1 MKTQTELLEELDHLK
16 AEERWDDA
24 LKLLDLIEPV
34 SDEEWFQELAGVPI
48 DDEPLS
54 AEDRRALDEA
64 HAALDRR
71 VKPARAGLVNCEG

>member
-1 MKTQTELLEELDHLK
+1 M
-16 AEERWDDA
+16 
-24 LKLLDLIEPV
+24 KLLDLIEPV

-64 HAALDRR
+64 HAALDRTFGR
-71 VKPARAGLVNCEG
+71 HVG